1 MSSATLRRVLLLL
14 VVVVVTK
21 SSFNRVCMSHS
32 LLFRCSKCDKI
43 LPDPK
48 YPLIHIC
55 APYATFSFM
64 AVEVHNSVRYIDMLE
79 N

>member
-1 MSSATLRRVLLLL
+1 
-14 VVVVVTK
+14 
-21 SSFNRVCMSHS
+21 MSHS